1 MKILPKLMLL
11 ALPVALAACG
21 GGGNQTCVTTYADSS
36 PGKVCVTT
44 THTPPEGIWAG
55 ASSASTSVLT
65 LVLETGQYYSLYTT
79 SGVFDDMVEGT
90 MTTTNNAFSDTAAVA
105 FVGSAE
111 VAATTVQGTFVAQS
125 TMTGTAGSLT
135 FNGNYN
141 SVYGT
146 ALNISDVTGTWTD
159 ALASGTSSLTVASDG
174 SFTGTAEGCAVSGTM
189 TPRSTGKHVLDG
201 TVLLQNS
208 GSTTCQYGN
217 GTTLSFEATDIN
229 GELIALGVTAQ
240 RTLPFVMTLVR

>member
-21 GGGNQTCVTTYADSS
+21 GGGGQTCATDYTLL
-36 PGKVCVTT
+36 KKECVAN

-55 ASSASTSVLT
+55 ASSSAMSVLT
-65 LVLETGQYYSLYTT
+65 LVLENGQYYSLYTT
-79 SGVFDDMVEGT
+79 SGAFSDMVQGT
-90 MTTTNNAFSDTAAVA
+90 MSTTNNAFSDTAAVA
-105 FVGSAE
+105 FIGSSSV
-111 VAATTVQGTFVAQS
+111 VASDVQGTFVAQTS
-125 TMTGTAGSLT
+125 MTGTAGSLV

-141 SVYGT
+141 AVYNT

-159 ALASGTSSLTVASDG
+159 ALSTGTSSLTVASDG
-174 SFTGTAEGCAVSGTM
+174 SFTGTAEGCAISGTM

-208 GSTTCQYGN
+208 GSTSCQYGN

>member
-1 MKILPKLMLL
+1 MKILSKLMLL

-21 GGGNQTCVTTYADSS
+21 GGGGQTCATNYQLL
-36 PGKVCVTT
+36 KKECVPTT

-55 ASSASTSVLT
+55 ASAAATSVLT
-65 LVLETGQYYSLYTT
+65 LVLENGQYYSLYSS
-79 SGVFDDMVEGT
+79 SGTFVALVQGT
-90 MTTTNNAFSDTAAVA
+90 MTATNNAFSDPAAVA
-105 FVGSAE
+105 FVGSTTAE
-111 VAATTVQGTFVAQS
+111 ASDLEGTFVAQS
-125 TMTGTAGSLT
+125 SITGTAGSLT
-135 FNGNYN
+135 FNGSYN

-146 ALNISDVTGTWTD
+146 ALNVSDVVGTWTD

-174 SFTGTAEGCAVSGTM
+174 SFSGTAEGCAISGTM
-189 TPRSTGKHVLDG
+189 TPRTTGKHVLDG